1 MVSSIVDGTDHR
13 PRLLPRGWRRNEWNK
28 RVAASAVVLTMS
40 ISGPLD
46 AHVAVA
52 AATPAQDAVELEVEI
67 DRRILDADD
76 LSSWVNDEGHG
87 VLTRLDDRD
96 RHGVIRVAIA
106 GELYDYEVVVTARR
120 EDAPVGEPSVWTCEC
135 SNDELLARLEGELT
149 AAADRLVVERA
160 PIAPVVVAP
169 RLERTQAPDRVD
181 RPRARRLGG
190 VGGAGVALL
199 AAGGAGLAAGLALVI
214 VRAEPPAKPGEV
226 LESRDLETPGTY
238 IAVGSVAA
246 VLLGSTLLALRKRLG
261 NSRRASNSALGS
273 HWFGPARRF

>member
-1 MVSSIVDGTDHR
+1 MVSSIVDVTDHR
-13 PRLLPRGWRRNEWNK
+13 PRPSLRDRRRNEWNK
-28 RVAASAVVLTMS
+28 KVAASAVVLTMS

-46 AHVAVA
+46 AHVPIA
-52 AATPAQDAVELEVEI
+52 ATTPAQDAVELEVEI
-67 DRRILDADD
+67 DGRILDADD
-76 LSSWVNDEGHG
+76 LSSWVTDEGHG
-87 VLTRLDDRD
+87 VLTRLDDRE
-96 RHGVIRVAIA
+96 RHGMIRVAIT
-106 GELYDYEVVVTARR
+106 GELYDYEVVVTAHR

-160 PIAPVVVAP
+160 PSAPVVAP

-181 RPRARRLGG
+181 RPRVTRLGG

-199 AAGGAGLAAGLALVI
+199 VAGGAGLAAGLALVI
-214 VRAEPPAKPGEV
+214 VRAEPPSKPGEV

-238 IAVGSVAA
+238 VALGSVAA

-261 NSRRASNSALGS
+261 NSRRATNSALGS
-273 HWFGPARRF
+273 HWFRPVRRF